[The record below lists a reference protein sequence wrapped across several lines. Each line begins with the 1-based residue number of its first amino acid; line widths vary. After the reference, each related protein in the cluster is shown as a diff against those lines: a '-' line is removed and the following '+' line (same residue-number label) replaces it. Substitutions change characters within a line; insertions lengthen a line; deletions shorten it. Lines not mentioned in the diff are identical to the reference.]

1 MAKQPQY
8 TLKVIRIGN
17 SLGVILPK
25 KDYQFRDLE
34 KDDWIKIQ
42 LNEVLR

>member
-1 MAKQPQY
+1 MAKQQTY

-34 KDDWIKIQ
+34 KDDWVKIQ
-42 LNEVLR
+42 LEGVLR